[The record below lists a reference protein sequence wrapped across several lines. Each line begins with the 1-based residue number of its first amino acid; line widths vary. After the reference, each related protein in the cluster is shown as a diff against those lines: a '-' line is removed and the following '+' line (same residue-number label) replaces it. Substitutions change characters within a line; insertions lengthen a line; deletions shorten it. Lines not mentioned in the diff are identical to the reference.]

1 MSSIFSIGGS
11 NNGAYNMFFAD
22 SSSKSSKNSV
32 SSVFGE
38 TSTLLGDY
46 SMIKSGGYK
55 KLLTAYYAS
64 QKTDNKT
71 SSGTSSS
78 DSKTTLADI
87 KTNSVKL
94 KQSLSKLSDSKLYEK
109 KTDKDGNKDYDRDA
123 ITGAVKGFVE
133 AYNNYVDASGK
144 ADSTGILRRSLSVVK
159 NTNAN
164 SALLSKSGISI
175 GKDNKLSLDEDTLK
189 KTDVNVLKTLFT
201 GVGSLGDTI
210 SSKANESYGIANS
223 AVFNNNHAASYTYS
237 GAYTTFA
244 NTNSWFEGLM

>member
-123 ITGAVKGFVE
+123 ITGAVKSFVE

-210 SSKANESYGIANS
+210 SSKASESYGLANS
-223 AVFNNNHAASYTYS
+223 GVFTKDHAATYTYS
-237 GAYTTFA
+237 GAYSTFA
-244 NTNSWFEGLM
+244 NSNNWFNGLM

>member
-1 MSSIFSIGGS
+1 MSSIFSIS
-11 NNGAYNMFFAD
+11 GASNMFFAD
-22 SSSKSSKNSV
+22 SSSTSSKNSV
-32 SSVFGE
+32 SSIFGE

-64 QKTDNKT
+64 QKTDNKSN
-71 SSGTSSS
+71 SSTSSS
-78 DSKTTLADI
+78 STNLVDI

-94 KQSLSKLSDSKLYEK
+94 KQSLSKLSDASLYEK
-109 KTDKDGNKDYDRDA
+109 KTDKEGKSDYDRDA
-123 ITGAVKGFVE
+123 ITSAVKSFVD
-133 AYNNYVDASGK
+133 AYNNYVDVSGK
-144 ADSTGILRRSLSVVK
+144 TDSTGILRRSLSMVK

-164 SALLSKSGISI
+164 SVLLAKSGISI

-201 GVGSLGDTI
+201 GVGSLSDTL
-210 SSKANESYGIANS
+210 SSKASESYGLANS
-223 AVFNNNHAASYTYS
+223 AVFNKDHASTYTYS

-244 NTNSWFEGLM
+244 NSNNWFNGLM